1 MKENGG
7 EEKFVCLLC
16 RADKD
21 HDDEISRQDWYDAL
35 TTSGVSVTR

>member
-1 MKENGG
+1 MKEKSG
-7 EEKFVCLLC
+7 EEKFDCLVR

-35 TTSGVSVTR
+35 TTSGVPVTK